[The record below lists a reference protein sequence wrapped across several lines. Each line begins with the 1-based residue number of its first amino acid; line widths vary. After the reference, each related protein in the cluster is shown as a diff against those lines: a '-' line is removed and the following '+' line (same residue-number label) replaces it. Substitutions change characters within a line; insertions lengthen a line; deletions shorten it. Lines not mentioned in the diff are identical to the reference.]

1 MMEKQNAVERKKAA
15 GDAAEIDDVIDAGAE
30 HFAKAGA
37 GRGLGVATANLGLR
51 RHNRR
56 PVTENMC

>member
-30 HFAKAGA
+30 QFAKAGA
-37 GRGLGVATANLGLR
+37 AVSKAGVAAHSTAGG
-51 RHNRR
+51 R
-56 PVTENMC
+56 PRTENMC